1 MSDLSLIE
9 RQIEKSTQ
17 SDGSI
22 DYMMLKRLVAEAYH
36 DKELDRQRADR
47 ASRLVAEELE
57 ETLNKLE
64 VQNLRFKAALDNMSQ
79 GLALFDAEGRLVVCN
94 RRYAEIF
101 QLPGVTCC
109 VGAKIDTIL
118 DASEVLEQATDME
131 RRLLSIE
138 IEFSDRKRGANIEQA
153 WPNGRSIL
161 IVRTPVSDGGFL
173 DTLSDITETREAE
186 ARVTHLARHDALT
199 DLPNRLM
206 LRERLT
212 QTIREIGRNQ
222 TAAVLCLDLDRFKH
236 VNETLGHP
244 VGDALLVAVSNRL
257 RGLVRAADLVARLGG
272 DEFAIIQRLLP
283 TAAMPEALARR
294 IVGVISEPH
303 EINGQRVQ
311 IGASIGIER
320 IVDSKLDPDD
330 ILRNAD
336 LALYQAKA
344 EGSGY
349 RVFEPAMHA
358 LAAKRR
364 QLELDLRTALDDG
377 QIEVH
382 YQPQVDI
389 STGAV
394 IGLEALARWR
404 HPERGFVPPSDFI
417 PLSEEVGLI
426 DRLGTYVLQ
435 RACRDAVAWPDTVSV
450 AVNLSALQFRS
461 GRLVGLVENA
471 LANSRLPAYR
481 LELEITEGVML
492 LDTSSALLQLRQ
504 LKRLGVRISLDDF
517 GTGYSSLSYIRNFP
531 FDKIKIDQ
539 SFVRELGASADSIAI
554 IRAVAGMCSSL
565 GIATTAEG
573 VETDAQLDILMR
585 EHCKSVQGYL
595 FGKAMPAS
603 ELTALFTRAP
613 FERAA

>member
-1 MSDLSLIE
+1 
-9 RQIEKSTQ
+9 
-17 SDGSI
+17 
-22 DYMMLKRLVAEAYH
+22 
-36 DKELDRQRADR
+36 
-47 ASRLVAEELE
+47 
-57 ETLNKLE
+57 
-64 VQNLRFKAALDNMSQ
+64 
-79 GLALFDAEGRLVVCN
+79 
-94 RRYAEIF
+94 
-101 QLPGVTCC
+101 
-109 VGAKIDTIL
+109 
-118 DASEVLEQATDME
+118 
-131 RRLLSIE
+131 
-138 IEFSDRKRGANIEQA
+138 
-153 WPNGRSIL
+153 
-161 IVRTPVSDGGFL
+161 
-173 DTLSDITETREAE
+173 
-186 ARVTHLARHDALT
+186 
-199 DLPNRLM
+199 M

-212 QTIREIGRNQ
+212 QTIRETGRNQ
-222 TAAVLCLDLDRFKH
+222 TAAILCLDLDRFRH

-257 RGLVRAADLVARLGG
+257 RGMVRDADLVARLGG

-294 IVGVISEPH
+294 IVGVISEPY

-311 IGASIGIER
+311 IGVSIGIER
-320 IVDSKLDPDD
+320 IVDFKLDPDD

-426 DRLGTYVLQ
+426 DRLGMYVLQ
-435 RACRDAVAWPDTVSV
+435 RACRDAAAWPDTVSV

-471 LANSRLPAYR
+471 LANSRLPAHR

-492 LDTSSALLQLRQ
+492 LDTSTALLQLRQ

-539 SFVRELGASADSIAI
+539 SFVRELGTSADSLAI

-565 GIATTAEG
+565 GIATIAEG
-573 VETDAQLDILMR
+573 VETDAQLEILTR
-585 EHCKSVQGYL
+585 EHCNSVQGYL
-595 FGKAMPAS
+595 FGKAMPVS
-603 ELTALFTRAP
+603 ELSSLFTRAP